1 MSAATVE
8 ERQEAADTVRHWL
21 TDNPALVVMED
32 WGKRGANG
40 HAVVLVRVFVVREY
54 DGVRVPIEIT
64 PTAATATGRKVRKRG
79 SVAGIPIQSGAQAP
93 GAEVYG
99 LVLDAVGMDE
109 SGVRYWDI

>member
-8 ERQEAADTVRHWL
+8 ERQEAVEIVRAWL

-64 PTAATATGRKVRKRG
+64 PTAATATGRTVRKRG
-79 SVAGIPIQSGAQAP
+79 SVAGIPFQSGGQAP

-109 SGVRYWDI
+109 AEVKYWDV